1 MTENINTSE
10 HTETAAG
17 LWKYEPIPD
26 DIEPYPEYRTSY
38 ENLDGVEITAARVR
52 GKKHKHEGSNCD
64 DWYDYC
70 MLGDICIAA
79 VSDGAGSKKLS
90 RIGAKVASEAVCA
103 YIKDKLAE
111 IDNND
116 VRLALSLDYS
126 SSEFINVCSRLAELL
141 KNAFSAAYSAVEGAY
156 LVRCDDE
163 AITKML
169 GRKCEIKDFSST
181 LLTAVVI
188 PLENGESFVITSSV
202 GDGMIAAVN
211 MNNSS
216 ENAVKILGNA
226 DNGGFSGETEFLD
239 GNTTGERL
247 ATSTRIMRGEFTSL
261 LMMTDGVA
269 DDYYPY
275 SPEILRLYLDLMLNG
290 IVNSKNSLAITEN
303 NGDTI
308 AYARELAEK
317 NGKSTEQLW
326 DCRYELNIK
335 RCDDEQDKAEQLK
348 TWLDSYYQRGS
359 FDDRTLVIITRK
371 EPLKP

>member
-10 HTETAAG
+10 HTETAVG
-17 LWKYEPIPD
+17 LWKNEPIPD

-90 RIGAKVASEAVCA
+90 RIGAKVASETVCA

-116 VRLALSLDYS
+116 IRSALSLDYS

-141 KNAFSAAYSAVEGAY
+141 RNAFSAAYSSVEGAY

-163 AITKML
+163 AIIKML
-169 GRKCEIKDFSST
+169 GRKCEAKDFSAT

-188 PLENGESFVITSSV
+188 PLKNGENFVITASV

-211 MNNSS
+211 FDKAS
-216 ENAVKILGNA
+216 ENALKILGNA

-247 ATSTRIMRGEFTSL
+247 ATSTRIMRGKFTSL

-290 IVNSKNSLAITEN
+290 IIKSPNNLAITEN
-303 NGDTI
+303 NDDAI

-317 NGKSTEQLW
+317 KGKSTEQLW
-326 DCRYELNIK
+326 DSRYELNVK
-335 RCDDEQDKAEQLK
+335 RCDDEQDKAERLK
-348 TWLDSYYQRGS
+348 AWLDSYYQRGS

-371 EPLKP
+371 EP